1 MQAEMQ
7 IGFDVNSIRK
17 DFPVLQRLVNNL
29 PLVYLDNA
37 ASTQKPLQVLNAV
50 SEYNQNHHANIHRG
64 IHTLSQEATLIYE
77 QARKVVQQQIGALHT
92 HEIIFTSGTTASIN
106 MAASILSERFLRKD
120 DVVMV
125 TEMEHHSN
133 LLPWMNVCRKKG
145 CVLKVIPV
153 LDSGLLNLDWFAEEI
168 SKGVK
173 ILSFTHISNTLGV
186 ENPVKEMIAMA
197 KEHGVI
203 VVVDG
208 AQAICHLNIDVVDL
222 DADFYCFG
230 AHKVYGPTGIGVMY
244 AKEEYLNICE
254 PWQWGGGIIS
264 KVSFDEVVLADLPF
278 KYEAGT
284 PNMEGAVGLSAA
296 FQYLNAIGFDAVHQH
311 EIELLKM
318 AETELSCI
326 TGINILA
333 SGQPK
338 KGVVSF

>member
-1 MQAEMQ
+1 
-7 IGFDVNSIRK
+7 
-17 DFPVLQRLVNNL
+17 
-29 PLVYLDNA
+29 
-37 ASTQKPLQVLNAV
+37 
-50 SEYNQNHHANIHRG
+50 
-64 IHTLSQEATLIYE
+64 LIYE

-106 MAASILSERFLRKD
+106 MAASILSERFLQKD

-133 LLPWMNVCRKKG
+133 LLPWMNVCKKKG

-197 KEHGVI
+197 KKHGVI

-244 AKEEYLNICE
+244 AKEEYLRICE

-296 FQYLNAIGFDAVHQH
+296 LPAHRDFIFSPPVSPAAKTLPGSPPARSPSPFFPSSRFLTHMIEAPNKADAGNGSEAVCRVGNVLPPPAGGALRVVFDKLCRSAPLTLAV
-311 EIELLKM
+311 
-318 AETELSCI
+318 A
-326 TGINILA
+326 
-333 SGQPK
+333 
-338 KGVVSF
+338 